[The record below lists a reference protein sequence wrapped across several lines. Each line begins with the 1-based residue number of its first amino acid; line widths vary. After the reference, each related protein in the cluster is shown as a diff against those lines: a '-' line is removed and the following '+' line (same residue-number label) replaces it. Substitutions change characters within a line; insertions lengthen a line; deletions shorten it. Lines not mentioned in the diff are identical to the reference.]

1 MTSVRTWP
9 VRTETRERNR
19 VALIDAAAE
28 LAEEHGYAGTSLS
41 AVAARAGLTTGAVY
55 SIFGSKVELFLE
67 VLLPDWNVPSGD
79 DLTPGHDLA
88 GFLDTYARGWARGV
102 NRGDARKAFELQLEL
117 YLSALRDPKLLERTR
132 TIAHDAHER
141 LVVSLRRFA
150 PAAVPPDELAR
161 TLVAA
166 LQGLSQQSVAL
177 GVKADEEEFVR
188 VALRLAFAEVP
199 Q

>member
-1 MTSVRTWP
+1 M
-9 VRTETRERNR
+9 
-19 VALIDAAAE
+19 
-28 LAEEHGYAGTSLS
+28 
-41 AVAARAGLTTGAVY
+41 
-55 SIFGSKVELFLE
+55 ELFLE
-67 VLLPDWNVPSGD
+67 VLLPHWTRAQRRRP
-79 DLTPGHDLA
+79 HRRADLA
-88 GFLDTYARGWARGV
+88 ALPRPPTRAAWVRAV
-102 NRGDARKAFELQLEL
+102 NRGNARKAFELELEL
-117 YLSALRDPKLLERTR
+117 YLGALRDPRLLERTR
-132 TIAHDAHER
+132 TIARESHER